1 MNNPKATNQQ
11 KELVRV
17 LTDIAKRRIK
27 EQVQKMT
34 PEQVDKWWDSL
45 NLNGNEPPQVLRRC
59 YAGCSSRLR
68 AAWWADSY
76 SLGVV

>member
-1 MNNPKATNQQ
+1 MGVCN
-11 KELVRV
+11 
-17 LTDIAKRRIK
+17 DIAACTYLNAELEGWSSKERNAKRHI
-27 EQVQKMT
+27 MF
-34 PEQVDKWWDSL
+34 S
-45 NLNGNEPPQVLRRC
+45 EPPQVLRRC